1 MYGPLFSAFAFVF
14 TRASNPIVHTQ
25 SHKTHEKKRGTDK
38 SDRILRNAQER
49 LQGGAAFEPPIV
61 ALFIDDVKEC

>member
-1 MYGPLFSAFAFVF
+1 MYGPLFSALAFVF

-25 SHKTHEKKRGTDK
+25 SHKTHEKRGTDK
-38 SDRILRNAQER
+38 SGGILRNAQER
-49 LQGGAAFEPPIV
+49 LQEGAAFEPPIV